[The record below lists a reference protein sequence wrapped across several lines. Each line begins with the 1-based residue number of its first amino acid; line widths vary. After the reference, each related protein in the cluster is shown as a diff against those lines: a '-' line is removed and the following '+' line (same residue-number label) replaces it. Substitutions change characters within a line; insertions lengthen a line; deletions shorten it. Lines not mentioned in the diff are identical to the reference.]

1 MLGKRSVTLLLCAFA
16 LAVHGSAA
24 LAQRFPSKPL
34 TLVVGFPAGGGV
46 DINARLLATKLGE
59 YLGQPVIVENRPGAG
74 SRIAN
79 ERVAKAAPDGHTL
92 LITTAAVA
100 IDMAFYEKPR

>member
-1 MLGKRSVTLLLCAFA
+1 MFGKRSVLLLCAFA
-16 LAVHGSAA
+16 LAIHGPTA

-46 DINARLLATKLGE
+46 DINARLLATKLAE
-59 YLGQPVIVENRPGAG
+59 SLGQPVVVENRPGAG

-92 LITTAAVA
+92 LVTTAAVA
-100 IDMAFYEKPR
+100 ID